1 MKVVSYLRVGTSRED
16 YSGLGFDA
24 QREFIAQAS
33 EQNGWE
39 IVAEFADEISSKVAI
54 EKRPEGAKA
63 LALCKQLGAQLVV
76 AKLDKLSRSAHH
88 IARLIKE
95 IGIEFKVATMS
106 HAKPLELQL
115 YAALAEKE
123 RKFINQLTKDTLLPL
138 QQSVDFSNTS
148 VLFGTLPPFDPL
160 KFGRTADNRK
170 LAAVAVSNRVQTF
183 HLEVRPHIQDCLNT
197 GLTTL
202 AQIADSL
209 NSKGI
214 KTSRGGIWSATQV
227 KRVMDSLELKL

>member
-1 MKVVSYLRVGTSRED
+1 MKVVSYLRVGTSHED

-24 QREFIAQAS
+24 QREFIARAA

-63 LALCKQLGAQLVV
+63 LDLCKQLGAQLVV

-106 HAKPLELQL
+106 HATTAELNL
-115 YAALAEKE
+115 YAGLAEKE
-123 RKFINQLTKDTLLPL
+123 RKFISQLKKDAMPPL
-138 QQSVDFSNTS
+138 VRSVNIRDAAAS
-148 VLFGTLPPFDPL
+148 FDPL
-160 KFGRTADNRK
+160 MFGPTAENRK